1 MPGRLPLLG
10 LTLSATFLLSACGGE
25 EYSQPL
31 APQGNPPS
39 PLFEPWT
46 PPTNTQTETGDSE
59 PAVSLPISPGY
70 YETTVSVEGGS
81 TYSGA
86 ATILDPDGNF
96 VTFISPNDATFGVL
110 VGAGENQII
119 GAGTNIFYSD
129 TWSQVDGSV
138 SGQATDLESATLDV
152 EAPDTGYRSVV
163 ELSRNNSISDT
174 PISLAELS
182 GSYLMQD
189 TGLVT
194 TQITIDSDGIVTGTD
209 QRGCIFNGSAN
220 IPDGSVNVF
229 QVRFTAENCGSSGGS
244 NAEQRNGNYAALGIF
259 GGDQVLVVG
268 TNGVVIAYFRGLKN

>member
-25 EYSQPL
+25 EHSQPL

-39 PLFEPWT
+39 PLFEPSA
-46 PPTNTQTETGDSE
+46 NTQIETGDSE
-59 PAVSLPISPGY
+59 QVVLLPISPGY
-70 YETTVSVEGGS
+70 YETTVNVEGGS

-86 ATILDPDGNF
+86 VTILDPDGNF
-96 VTFISPNDATFGVL
+96 VTFISQNDATFGVL
-110 VGAGENQII
+110 VGAGENQIT

-129 TWSQVDGSV
+129 TWNQVDGSV
-138 SGQATDLESATLDV
+138 SGQATDSDSATLNV
-152 EAPDTGYRSVV
+152 EAADTGYQSVV

-194 TQITIDSDGIVTGTD
+194 TQITISSDGAVTGTD
-209 QRGCIFNGSAN
+209 QSGCIFNGLVN
-220 IPDGSVNVF
+220 IPDESLNVF
-229 QVRFTAENCGSSGGS
+229 QMRFTAENCGSSGGS
-244 NAEQRNGNYAALGIF
+244 SAEQRNGDYAALGIF

-268 TNGVVIAYFRGLKN
+268 RNDVVIAYFRGLK